1 MATLPPLPSEVAD
14 PATAQMCTE
23 TGHSCIACPEDV
35 RNLAATAHNAH
46 GAVIAALN
54 GSGSWNRARRK
65 LASLRNALEKFAVA
79 SDAHFAALDE
89 WRRP

>member
-1 MATLPPLPSEVAD
+1 MAALPPLDAEVTD

-23 TGHSCIACPEDV
+23 TGHSCIACPQDV

-46 GAVIAALN
+46 GAVLAALN
-54 GSGSWNRARRK
+54 GGGSWERAHRK
-65 LASLRNALEKFAVA
+65 LAGLKNALEKFGQA
-79 SDAHFAALDE
+79 SDAHFAALNE